1 MKAME
6 RLRQVLREIEMEAFE
21 VASSGG
27 DLEQAVRRAYDRKL
41 RDVAGNVEGV
51 RSAIGHS
58 LVDFVVGTGM
68 GYATFGLALEAP
80 PVATAAG
87 AILMGG
93 LTVRKNVRA
102 RRGGGWIGVMGRI
115 SDTAP
120 AEV

>member
-1 MKAME
+1 
-6 RLRQVLREIEMEAFE
+6 MEAFE

-41 RDVAGNVEGV
+41 RDVAGNVEGF

-80 PVATAAG
+80 PVAAAAG

-93 LTVRKNVRA
+93 LKVRKNVRA

-115 SDTAP
+115 SDT
-120 AEV
+120 VQS